1 MVTVIDSGIV
11 NIRNI
16 ARALEYVGAT
26 VCVSRDVSDVERAKR
41 IVLPGVGAFAPGMKE
56 LRDRR
61 LDQAIVSVAHL
72 GIPVLGICLGM
83 QMLFE
88 KSYEKGCHS
97 GLGIIPGT
105 VIPIPRSGPSAET
118 SRKVPHVGWSEL
130 ERAPDRGSWD
140 GTILSGTTP
149 GEYVYFVHSFMAST
163 EETTWPLAQ
172 CTYQG
177 LPILAAVEYENIT
190 AVQFHPERSGSVG
203 LGMLERFLKK

>member
-16 ARALEYVGAT
+16 ARALEHVGAT

-118 SRKVPHVGWSEL
+118 PRKVPHVGWPHIDPVTIAMQVNVKPIGAILFVISTKFLILKMKFRIDSKAIQVNEA
-130 ERAPDRGSWD
+130 RPIHAA
-140 GTILSGTTP
+140 GT
-149 GEYVYFVHSFMAST
+149 
-163 EETTWPLAQ
+163 
-172 CTYQG
+172 
-177 LPILAAVEYENIT
+177 
-190 AVQFHPERSGSVG
+190 
-203 LGMLERFLKK
+203 